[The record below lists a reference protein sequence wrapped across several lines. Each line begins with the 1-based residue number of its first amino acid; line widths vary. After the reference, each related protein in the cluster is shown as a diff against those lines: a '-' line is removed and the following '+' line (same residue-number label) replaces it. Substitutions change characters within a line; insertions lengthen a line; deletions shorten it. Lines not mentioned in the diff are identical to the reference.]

1 MKRLQ
6 LRYNLLH
13 ILYWMASCCVCGYI
27 AVFLQYRGMSNTEIG
42 IVTGG
47 AGVVSIFLSPFVSSL
62 INKIKGLT
70 IKMILTIIFITL
82 VVIFMVLAL
91 FELPTVFIMVLYMM
105 LWSMLISTVPF
116 LSMIAMNYIQ
126 SGETLN
132 FGFARGLGS
141 VSYAV
146 SAMMLGRLIEYLNP
160 TVLAYV
166 FFIAIILALVVLY
179 WLPDCKVQVQSAKK
193 EGNILGI
200 IKKYKVFFFLLLG
213 FSCTFAA
220 STTLSTYLVNIVRKL
235 GGSTSLYGV
244 AVFFMAASEM
254 PVMTITPR
262 LIRKFDSVTLIMVAS
277 FCYILRNFTIC
288 LAPNLPILFIGMLM
302 QSMSYGLM
310 TAVITY
316 YVTYNLESH
325 DQMMGQTM
333 IGIMSSGLGSMIGN
347 IFGGVLQDTFG
358 IQSMLVFAC
367 TITVIGVIITFITGF
382 YSKKL
387 ARNS

>member
-1 MKRLQ
+1 
-6 LRYNLLH
+6 
-13 ILYWMASCCVCGYI
+13 MASCCVCGYI

-47 AGVVSIFLSPFVSSL
+47 ACVVSIFLSPFVSSL

-179 WLPDCKVQVQSAKK
+179 WLPDCQVQVQSAKK

-262 LIRKFDSVTLIMVAS
+262 LIRKFDSVTLIMVAA

-358 IQSMLVFAC
+358 IQSMLIFAC

>member
-1 MKRLQ
+1 
-6 LRYNLLH
+6 
-13 ILYWMASCCVCGYI
+13 MASCCVCGYI

-47 AGVVSIFLSPFVSSL
+47 ACVVSIFLSPFVSSL

-70 IKMILTIIFITL
+70 IKMILTIIFIAL

-358 IQSMLVFAC
+358 IQSMLFFAC